1 MDAVAQAKMLHS
13 TFAVGAHNAITV
25 CIVHNKRCVVFI
37 GKVSHIGQG
46 RKVAV
51 HAEYTVCDDKPFA
64 GYRFFQLCFEGIHIH
79 MLENFDFRA
88 GKTASVDDAAVVKL
102 IAVNG
107 IAFADKAGDYAGICG
122 NAAVENER
130 CLYILEFCEF
140 FL

>member
-1 MDAVAQAKMLHS
+1 MLNTPS
-13 TFAVGAHNAITV
+13 VMISRLPVTGSF
-25 CIVHNKRCVVFI
+25 
-37 GKVSHIGQG
+37 S
-46 RKVAV
+46 
-51 HAEYTVCDDKPFA
+51 
-64 GYRFFQLCFEGIHIH
+64 
-79 MLENFDFRA
+79 FDFRA